1 MQKRGMFAG
10 ENTKAQNMLLT
21 TIFQQ
26 RASLQLCHQ
35 LSLSRTVDKKTNTA
49 QAGWGTK
56 SIQLSV
62 VPERQHSGKAEV
74 LCGSLGS

>member
-49 QAGWGTK
+49 QAG
-56 SIQLSV
+56 
-62 VPERQHSGKAEV
+62 
-74 LCGSLGS
+74 